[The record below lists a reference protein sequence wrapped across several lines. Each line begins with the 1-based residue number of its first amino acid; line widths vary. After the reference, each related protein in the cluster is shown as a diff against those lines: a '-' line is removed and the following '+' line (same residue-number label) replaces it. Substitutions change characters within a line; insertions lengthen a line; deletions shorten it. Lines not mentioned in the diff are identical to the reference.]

1 MRVWFYTHV
10 DPRLCTGRG
19 GRGSPVLAFEGVH
32 VAAHPAAGVK
42 AASDR
47 CVMLLFPDTS
57 SQRMLLGDNVEM
69 QPFITCPCGFLSA
82 VDTL

>member
-1 MRVWFYTHV
+1 MRGWFYTHV

-19 GRGSPVLAFEGVH
+19 GRGSPVEAVHGV
-32 VAAHPAAGVK
+32 AYPAAGVK

-47 CVMLLFPDTS
+47 CVMLLFPETS
-57 SQRMLLGDNVEM
+57 AQRVLLGDNLEV
-69 QPFITCPCGFLSA
+69 QLFIACPCSFLSA